1 MIVGFLKDNYP
12 EQRCII
18 NKVGGGNVSYK
29 LCDERLAKSR
39 IIGKVKRTLTRKS
52 AGWDWMLYD
61 PVIPPSVDF
70 IHTFNH
76 VCDTRIPWAACFE
89 STIPRT
95 NQTVNR
101 FWENEQSSFRPDSF
115 TRRSIDLMLQ
125 DSCKALIAISNSAFI
140 IQKNM
145 LNMLEYEG
153 VQEISNKMCAIHP
166 PQDVLVDQ
174 EFIAEKFQNLNRYE
188 FIFLGRDFFR
198 KGCDAFIETLIKYQN
213 DVHFHL
219 TIISELGW
227 MDYASETDK
236 KKWEHK
242 LASIPWITW
251 YRSLENRDCLELI
264 KHAHIGVLT
273 TLQDTYGYSTLEMQA
288 CGCPVIST
296 NIRACSEIN
305 NDNCGWIVPLKKD
318 NIGGE
323 ALRRTVE
330 ERERCDYELRT
341 GIELSLN
348 NIFNAKP
355 EDLQKKAIQG
365 IARIRIEHDPV
376 EYGQQLKKIYGLE

>member
-18 NKVGGGNVSYK
+18 NKVGGGSVSYK
-29 LCDERLAKSR
+29 LCDERLTKSR
-39 IIGKVKRTLTRKS
+39 ILGKVKRTLTRKS

-76 VCDTRIPWAACFE
+76 VCDIRIPWAASFE

-101 FWENEQSSFRPDSF
+101 FWENWQSSFRPDSF

-125 DSCKALIAISNSAFI
+125 DSCKELIAISDSAYK
-140 IQKNM
+140 IQENM
-145 LNMLEYEG
+145 INMLEYTGKHELFD
-153 VQEISNKMCAIHP
+153 KMYVLHP
-166 PQDVLVDQ
+166 PQNVLVG
-174 EFIAEKFQNLNRYE
+174 EECVVKKFQNLNKYE

-198 KGCDAFIETLIKYQN
+198 KGCDIFIDSLMHYQK
-213 DVHFHL
+213 DVQFHL
-219 TIISELGW
+219 TVISELGYLG
-227 MDYASETDK
+227 YANKADK
-236 KKWEHK
+236 QKWGCK
-242 LASIPWITW
+242 LTSLPWITW
-251 YRSLENRDCLELI
+251 YKSLDNSSCLELL
-264 KHAHIGVLT
+264 KSAHIGVLP

-305 NDNCGWIVPLKKD
+305 NDDCGWIVPLKKD

-323 ALRRTVE
+323 ALRRTAE

-341 GIELSLN
+341 GIELCLN

-365 IARIRIEHDPV
+365 IMRIRTEHDPV

>member
-1 MIVGFLKDNYP
+1 
-12 EQRCII
+12 
-18 NKVGGGNVSYK
+18 
-29 LCDERLAKSR
+29 
-39 IIGKVKRTLTRKS
+39 
-52 AGWDWMLYD
+52 
-61 PVIPPSVDF
+61 
-70 IHTFNH
+70 
-76 VCDTRIPWAACFE
+76 
-89 STIPRT
+89 
-95 NQTVNR
+95 
-101 FWENEQSSFRPDSF
+101 
-115 TRRSIDLMLQ
+115 
-125 DSCKALIAISNSAFI
+125 
-140 IQKNM
+140 
-145 LNMLEYEG
+145 MLEHEG

-213 DVHFHL
+213 DVYFHL

-305 NDNCGWIVPLKKD
+305 NDNCGWIHWWRSSQ
-318 NIGGE
+318 
-323 ALRRTVE
+323 AHRR
-330 ERERCDYELRT
+330 
-341 GIELSLN
+341 G
-348 NIFNAKP
+348 A
-355 EDLQKKAIQG
+355 
-365 IARIRIEHDPV
+365 
-376 EYGQQLKKIYGLE
+376 